1 MTKPLTLTNATAP
14 ARFDLAHT
22 GLSEAQLKGIA
33 GARPGEKSPR
43 VTVADV
49 TVCCWG

>member
-1 MTKPLTLTNATAP
+1 MNTTKTLP
-14 ARFDLAHT
+14 ARFNLAST
-22 GLSEAQLKGIA
+22 GLSDAQLKGIA